1 MKKTILV
8 LLVALLLVPAGL
20 FADGFDFSIGA
31 TAQYTN
37 AFDATN
43 TDQIDWESFA
53 DIENYGFGADMRLR
67 ILFAELDI
75 AALYSQGEIDGET
88 LHSVTGLVTGGVSL
102 DLIGLLRV
110 GLGMGPRINVLF
122 NDAGDVVVFNETQ
135 VITADTDFAEAF
147 MNAPMTYRAT
157 ADLKLGGV
165 MVGLN
170 YTVDTDGF
178 TFETMDT
185 TKLAPNFAEGRIGV
199 SALLTL
205 F

>member
-37 AFDATN
+37 AFDVTATEGF
-43 TDQIDWESFA
+43 DWESLK
-53 DIENYGFGADMRLR
+53 DPENYGFGADMRLR

-75 AALYSQGEIDGET
+75 AALYSQGEVGGQT

-110 GLGMGPRINVLF
+110 GLGMGPRINALF
-122 NDAGDVVVFNETQ
+122 NENGDGVIISNGQ
-135 VITADTDFAEAF
+135 VINEDTDFAEAF

-185 TKLAPNFAEGRIGV
+185 AKLAPNFSEGRIGV